1 MKLVVY
7 YFPFIN
13 FGVWFWIKTGLLT
26 GQTNQLTEFEI
37 YTKNQS
43 IFLVFD
49 ETAVFQAKPVFQ
61 SLVVGLWHLF

>member
-1 MKLVVY
+1 
-7 YFPFIN
+7 
-13 FGVWFWIKTGLLT
+13 LLT

-61 SLVVGLWHLF
+61 SLVVGLCHLFLEGEKNLG